1 MANKVLFYRGLFKN
15 YNADTMQGAIYF
27 ATDVGEI

>member
-15 YNADTMQGAIYF
+15 YVAAEMAGAIYF
-27 ATDVGEI
+27 ATDTGEI